1 MKFTFAPV
9 VNNLSGQP
17 KMETKKVFGE
27 ERRESVFQAG
37 EENYLDLIYYY
48 NLNCSPQNCGNRL
61 PRSGQAILDY
71 LNSSAMKQDA
81 ANVDI
86 INKN

>member
-1 MKFTFAPV
+1 M
-9 VNNLSGQP
+9 SEQP
-17 KMETKKVFGE
+17 KTETKKVFGE
-27 ERRESVFQAG
+27 ERRESGFQAG

-48 NLNCSPQNCGNRL
+48 DLKYSPQNCGNRL

-86 INKN
+86 INNN